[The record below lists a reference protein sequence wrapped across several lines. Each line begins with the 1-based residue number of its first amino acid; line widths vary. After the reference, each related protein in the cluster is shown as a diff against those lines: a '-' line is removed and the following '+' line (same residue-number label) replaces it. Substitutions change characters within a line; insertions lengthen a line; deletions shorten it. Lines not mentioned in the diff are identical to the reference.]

1 MRDAA
6 LASLLL
12 VAAVGTPLYAAEPT
26 PGGIAN
32 WPYYGSDAGAVAIR
46 H

>member
-26 PGGIAN
+26 PGGIAIG
-32 WPYYGSDAGAVAIR
+32 PITAVMPAAVAIR